1 MPDPV
6 CQTDGTRRDDLEE
19 TCLLQCNAAP
29 ADGHMVRLDHLV
41 EQVIGA
47 SSVDVQRLEW
57 REHGGWAL
65 TITASSFAE
74 LERLRE
80 RGEQSALPINVGNAR
95 QHGNRVHAL
104 LTLEDIL

>member
-1 MPDPV
+1 MIAIGKQAVEHDCQVGISDAPV
-6 CQTDGTRRDDLEE
+6 T
-19 TCLLQCNAAP
+19 
-29 ADGHMVRLDHLV
+29 

-74 LERLRE
+74 LEQLRE

-95 QHGNRVHAL
+95 QHGNRVQAL